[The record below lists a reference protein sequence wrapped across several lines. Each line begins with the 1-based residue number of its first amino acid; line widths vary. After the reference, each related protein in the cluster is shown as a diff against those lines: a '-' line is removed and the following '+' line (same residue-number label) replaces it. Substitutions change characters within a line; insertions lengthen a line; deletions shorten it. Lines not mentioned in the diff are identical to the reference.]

1 MLRYVKTLDPVNAKI
16 IEAFGKSDPRNLLAL
31 ARRVGLPPTTVTFRV
46 KKLMKEGFLQVRAKV
61 NSHKLGLIK
70 AVLIADTNHGHSEAL
85 LSAVENTG
93 YWSYTTR
100 CYGRFNGIYA
110 VFSFPFDQKAALE
123 EYLEKARQ
131 LGAISNYRLFWT
143 TNIFE
148 MAPNFEWYDFKRRA
162 WNFAWEGW
170 RDEILDSSANLPEQL
185 SDPVSYEILVDHSDL
200 LILKELEKDG
210 LQDFTELSKVARITP
225 QAVRHRFCQHLIKR
239 KLIAQYEVAIFPY
252 PLEISD
258 LCSFV
263 FDFTDQQTM
272 AKFANSL
279 ADKPFV
285 VSHAK
290 VVGMNSLVVHFYIPK
305 VEFSNFIEQLNQ
317 LTVKGIT
324 EDFFYVS
331 LDVASFKRQTVSY
344 EFFQKGS
351 WLYNAPAAIE
361 KLTKIVPMRLKAR
374 VSS

>member
-1 MLRYVKTLDPVNAKI
+1 
-16 IEAFGKSDPRNLLAL
+16 
-31 ARRVGLPPTTVTFRV
+31 
-46 KKLMKEGFLQVRAKV
+46 
-61 NSHKLGLIK
+61 
-70 AVLIADTNHGHSEAL
+70 
-85 LSAVENTG
+85 
-93 YWSYTTR
+93 
-100 CYGRFNGIYA
+100 
-110 VFSFPFDQKAALE
+110 
-123 EYLEKARQ
+123 
-131 LGAISNYRLFWT
+131 
-143 TNIFE
+143 
-148 MAPNFEWYDFKRRA
+148 
-162 WNFAWEGW
+162 
-170 RDEILDSSANLPEQL
+170 
-185 SDPVSYEILVDHSDL
+185 
-200 LILKELEKDG
+200 
-210 LQDFTELSKVARITP
+210 
-225 QAVRHRFCQHLIKR
+225 
-239 KLIAQYEVAIFPY
+239 
-252 PLEISD
+252 
-258 LCSFV
+258 
-263 FDFTDQQTM
+263 M